1 MGGTLS
7 ISPEQF
13 AVLVNPN
20 ARHVDADVQQRITE
34 MVDPEHIYVSEH
46 EDDASRI
53 LEEIVQKGYTTVF
66 AAGGDG
72 TVTSVINQLP
82 DDDASPRVG
91 ILKLGTGNAM
101 AEMISSGKPMVDLQ
115 SYTSNRSTDD
125 YQLPLLECEGTRF
138 AFAGLGIDAFILNDY
153 RDMKDRYGSGP
164 LKPLLQNVLG
174 YFVAF
179 FAVTIP
185 RFVMRWLRRKRIQ
198 VKVTN
203 MGREA
208 YRVKGDKRGGSEAE
222 RIAPG
227 DVLYE
232 GPVQTVLFGTC
243 PYFGYAMKTL
253 PFAGIDPE
261 RFHLRVCDISLAGLV
276 WSLRSL
282 WKGTLRHKKLHDFQ
296 VERVLLQFSE
306 PVPYQLAGEAMGYR
320 NDVVVGFSER
330 SVDLVR
336 FI

>member
-1 MGGTLS
+1 LT
-7 ISPEQF
+7 IAPEQF

-20 ARHVDADVQQRITE
+20 ARRVDQGVQQRIADL
-34 MVDPEHIYVSEH
+34 VDPEHVYVSEH
-46 EDDASRI
+46 EEDASRI
-53 LEEIVQKGYTTVF
+53 LDEIVGKGYGTVF

-82 DDDASPRVG
+82 QDEDTPRVG

-101 AEMISSGKPMVDLQ
+101 AEIVSSGDPMVDLR
-115 SYTSNRSTDD
+115 SYTSSRSTDD
-125 YQLPLLECEGTRF
+125 YQLPLLEVEGTRF
-138 AFAGLGIDAFILNDY
+138 AFAGLGMDAFILNDY
-153 RDMKDRYGSGP
+153 RDLKDRYGAGP

-174 YFVAF
+174 YFVAT
-179 FAVTIP
+179 FARTIP
-185 RFVMRWLRRKRIQ
+185 RLAMRWLRRKKIR

-203 MGREA
+203 LGMEA
-208 YRVKGDKRGGSEAE
+208 YRVEADKKGGREGE

-227 DVLYE
+227 EVIYE

-253 PFAGIDPE
+253 PFAGIDPK
-261 RFHLRVCDISLAGLV
+261 RFHLRVCDVSIAGLL
-276 WSLRSL
+276 WGLRSL
-282 WKGTLRHKKLHDFQ
+282 WNGTMRHKKMHDFQ
-296 VERVLLQFSE
+296 ADRVLLQFSE

-320 NDVVVGFSER
+320 NEVTLGFSKQ
-330 SVDLVR
+330 SVDLIR